1 MTIKTFHTGFTL
13 PTLLIISTVL
23 MIMGAAV
30 LQGTVSVKN
39 ALDAQFYNQIAREAA
54 EAGIRYGQACLS
66 RNVSWNVELRPS
78 LTCMGTQNGA
88 APDVVLDNEL
98 YRTTFRVQP
107 VDRRAD
113 GSTLVV
119 ARGIT
124 ELRRS
129 GGETT
134 AYRTFTE
141 TLGESATTTSMNVL
155 PEMLTTNQTVGTDG
169 ATYMLGYDNTT
180 YSMGSNGNGQLGD
193 GTSTDRSLPTDFK
206 LPDGVFAKKVV
217 TGNVNTFVI
226 GSDGLVYGAGDNANG
241 QLGNGTTNNTSASNP
256 TVFQIPAS
264 VYALDVVTG
273 GAGAGRNTFVLGS
286 NGRVYGA
293 GTNQYNQ
300 LHSTGSPAGCD
311 NQNTCHTRIVLPA
324 PDGQRVKK
332 MATTYGANNN
342 TMLVVIAENGAVYG
356 RGRNNQTQLGG
367 SSTSDTG
374 NRVNFTQMALPTGAL
389 GVDIQTAYYNTY
401 ILASNGQVY
410 GFGQAGNGQLG
421 NVATPNS
428 RYNTAQRFALPG
440 SLSALKLS
448 AGTTSNAAETDNNA
462 LNSVWVLAS
471 DHQVYGAGQNIH
483 GQLGDTTTVDK
494 NTPVRFALP
503 ANITAQDVS
512 SMYFTTCVLT
522 NTKQVYCS
530 GSNKYGQLGL
540 GNTTNQ
546 STPRL
551 FPLPSGVLAQSVT
564 VGYGTVHV
572 IGSDGNV
579 YSAGRNDAGQLGDG
593 TTTDRSTPIV
603 TIRPSKPLERKIKAV
618 SMGFMWTSVLLN
630 DGTIWGTGEN
640 NRGQLGAGFTS
651 NTQADPV
658 LFQLPQGYARDVR
671 TGAYATRALTS
682 DVQLYGAGFNADGQI
697 GFPNITNRLT
707 PHRFSLAGDLTVRD
721 YVISTSAGESVT
733 FAIAS
738 DNQVYG
744 AGRNGQGQL
753 GNGNTSLQTVPS
765 ATNRFRLP
773 GGTTAR
779 QAFFGDGGLSNSTYV
794 RGANNVLYAA
804 GLNDSGQLGI
814 GNTAS
819 PQTCG
824 TSCPVVQM
832 PSGVT
837 ATDVTIGAGGRAAYF
852 TGSNGRPYASG
863 QNNWGQLADGSTTG
877 RSSPV
882 AMNLPSGLSAVKMT
896 PTTGALAH
904 SIYILASD
912 GQLYG
917 AGRNSHGQ
925 LGRGTEN
932 NSTNTT
938 LQPVQ
943 IPSGLSVNDF
953 WIGQEAVFILAS
965 DGQVYGAG
973 RNDSGQ
979 LGTGDTVNKLTATQ
993 RFQLPAGVRAV
1004 TLATQSSVS
1013 TGSGRFTGVLGSDGR
1028 LYVAGDNSVGQLGQ
1042 TVGGNVLTPRPYEL
1056 PQPPVNPG
1064 IIF

>member
-1 MTIKTFHTGFTL
+1 MTIKTFHHGFTL

-30 LQGTVSVKN
+30 LQGTISVKN

-54 EAGIRYGQACLS
+54 EAGIRYGQACLA
-66 RNVSWNVELRPS
+66 RNVSWNVELTPS
-78 LTCMGTQNGA
+78 LTCSGTQNGA
-88 APDVVLDNEL
+88 APDVVLDNGL

-107 VDRRAD
+107 VDRRTD
-113 GSTLVV
+113 GSTLIV

-129 GGETT
+129 VNEAT

-141 TLGESATTTSMNVL
+141 TLGESATTTTMNVL
-155 PEMLTTNQTVGTDG
+155 PEMITTNHTVGTDG
-169 ATYMLGYDNTT
+169 ATYMLGYDNTV
-180 YSMGSNGNGQLGD
+180 YSMGSNTNGQLGD
-193 GTSTDRSLPTDFK
+193 GTPTNRSLPADFK

-217 TGNVNTFVI
+217 TGSVNTFVI
-226 GSDGLVYGAGDNANG
+226 GSDGLVYGAGDNENG
-241 QLGNGTTNNTSASNP
+241 QLGDGTTNNTSNSNP
-256 TVFQIPAS
+256 TVFQIPSS
-264 VYALDVVTG
+264 VYAVDVVTG

-300 LHSTGSPAGCD
+300 LHSTAAPAGFCD
-311 NQNTCHTRIVLPA
+311 NSTVCHTRIVLPA

-356 RGRNNQTQLGG
+356 RGRNNQLQLGG
-367 SSTSDTG
+367 ASTANVTT
-374 NRVNFTQMALPTGAL
+374 FTLMNLPSGVL
-389 GVDIQTAYYNTY
+389 GVDVQTGYYNTY
-401 ILASNGQVY
+401 ILGSNGQVY
-410 GFGQAGNGQLG
+410 GFGQAGGGQLG
-421 NVATPNS
+421 NVASPTN
-428 RYNTAQRFALPG
+428 RYGTAQRFALPG

-448 AGTTSNAAETDNNA
+448 VGTTSNAAETDNNA

-483 GQLGDTTTVDK
+483 GQLGNG
-494 NTPVRFALP
+494 NTNNSNLPVRFALP
-503 ANITAQDVS
+503 ANLTAQDVS
-512 SMYFTTCVLT
+512 SLYFTTCVLT
-522 NTKQVYCS
+522 NTKQVYCA
-530 GSNKYGQLGL
+530 GSNKYGQLGI

-546 STPRL
+546 STPQL
-551 FPLPSGVLAQSVT
+551 FPLPNGVLAQAVT

-579 YSAGRNDAGQLGDG
+579 YSAGRNNAGQLGDG
-593 TTTDRSTPIV
+593 TTADRNTPVV
-603 TIRPSKPLERKIKAV
+603 TLRPSKPLERKVKAI
-618 SMGFMWTSVLLN
+618 SMGYMWTSVLLN
-630 DGTIWGTGEN
+630 DGTIWGTGQN
-640 NRGQLGAGFTS
+640 DRGQLGAGFTS
-651 NTQADPV
+651 TSQPDPV

-671 TGAYATRALTS
+671 AGAYATRALTS
-682 DVQLYGAGFNADGQI
+682 DGQLYGAGFNSDGQI

-707 PHRFSLAGDLTVRD
+707 PHRFSLSGDLTVRD
-721 YVISTSAGESVT
+721 YVISTSAGNSST

-753 GNGNTSLQTVPS
+753 GNGNTSIQTVPS
-765 ATNRFRLP
+765 ASNRFRLP
-773 GGTTAR
+773 SGVTAR
-779 QAFFGDGGLSNSTYV
+779 QVFFGDGGDANSTYV
-794 RGANNVLYAA
+794 LGTNNVLYAA
-804 GLNDSGQLGI
+804 GLNDSGQLGV
-814 GNTAS
+814 GNTTS
-819 PQTCG
+819 PQTC
-824 TSCPVVQM
+824 TTTCPVVQM
-832 PSGVT
+832 PSGVS
-837 ATDVTIGAGGRAAYF
+837 ATSVTMGAGGRAVYII
-852 TGSNGRPYASG
+852 GSNGRPYAAG
-863 QNNWGQLADGSTTG
+863 WNNFGQLADGSTTT
-877 RSSPV
+877 RTSPV
-882 AMNLPSGLSAVKMT
+882 AMNLPSGLAALKIV

-904 SIYILASD
+904 SVYVLASD

-932 NSTNTT
+932 NAPHTG
-938 LQPVQ
+938 LQPVSL
-943 IPSGLSVNDF
+943 PSGLSAVDF

-965 DGQVYGAG
+965 DGQIYAAG

-979 LGTGDTVNKLTATQ
+979 LGTGDTANKTTAT

-1004 TLATQSSVS
+1004 TMATQYGVS
-1013 TGSGRFTGVLGSDGR
+1013 TGTGRFTAVLGSDGV
-1028 LYVAGDNSVGQLGQ
+1028 LYAAGNNSNGQLGRPM
-1042 TVGGNVLTPRPYEL
+1042 GGDVLAPRPYEL